1 MVKRNRGYTLAELL
15 IASAI
20 LAVIFSLG
28 SNLLIKVN
36 TFFKISIAKV
46 EVQRDVRALM
56 ELMTRE
62 IRDAQASTVSLSRL
76 NASQPPYSYIQFD
89 ALPGYRGRFWQDGQ
103 KLIMEK
109 IALLPGGPSQPPTV
123 MSKDLRSL
131 MFLYPST
138 DNPNLLT
145 ILITL
150 EKRDGTGRTQSVQLG
165 GETIRL
171 LND

>member
-28 SNLLIKVN
+28 SSLLIKVN
-36 TFFKISIAKV
+36 TFFKISVAKV
-46 EVQRDVRALM
+46 EVQRDVRTLM

-62 IRDAQASTVSLSRL
+62 IREAGSVSLSRL
-76 NASQPPYSYIQFD
+76 NASQPPYSYIQFSG
-89 ALPGYRGRFWQDGQ
+89 PGCTGRFWQDGQ

-109 IALLPGGPSQPPTV
+109 IPSFPGAPSQPPTV

-171 LND
+171 LNG